1 MTVRQKQRIVRSD
14 LMNPSVLKQLSTA
27 KGEVKADYRGS
38 KPSRFRSRL
47 TGVSATGSGADYH
60 YRNEHEWLRLIEQ
73 AREYDRSDIIVGS
86 AIDKLVA
93 NVIQDGFNVD
103 PQTGDTG
110 LDAELKARF
119 TDWERS
125 PAACH
130 SEAEHDFRELARFAL
145 RSALIDGDMFHLGLR
160 GGSLQAIEAHRVRTP
175 RNTRRNV
182 IHGVLVD
189 NMARRTQVWVTK
201 EDLDPMRSLNRVSDI
216 RTFDVRD
223 ADGYRQVFQTYLPK
237 RSSQRRGVTAF
248 APIMDTVGIHDDV
261 QFATLVKQQMSA
273 IIAILREVPE
283 SQYGE
288 STPLGETE
296 YEGTYEVRPLTGVNA
311 GLEIT
316 SDPGEKLSAFSPDI
330 PGPSYF
336 EHSYLLLS
344 LIAVNLDMPVQ
355 VMMLDPTKTNFSGWR
370 GAIDQAR
377 MRMRWMQH
385 ALIGRFHRPVYEWKV
400 RQWMATDSAI
410 ERMMG
415 RPGINPLSHRWNAPG
430 WPYIEPLKDATADA
444 YQLANTLNSERRVQ
458 AARGRDWDD
467 IYPEAIE
474 DRAAAIR
481 YAHRVAVQLQSEGI
495 ENVTW
500 STLYRPPSVA
510 DNLAFVAKMAE
521 LEHTEEAAT

>member
-1 MTVRQKQRIVRSD
+1 MKPDVIRQ
-14 LMNPSVLKQLSTA
+14 LAAA

-60 YRNEHEWLRLIEQ
+60 YRNEHEWLRMIEQ
-73 AREYDRSDIIVGS
+73 AREYDRNDVIVGS
-86 AIDKLVA
+86 AINKLVA
-93 NVIQDGFNVD
+93 NVIQEGFNVD
-103 PQTGDTG
+103 PHTGDAG

-119 TDWERS
+119 TEWESS
-125 PAACH
+125 PSACH
-130 SEAEHDFRELARFAL
+130 SEAEHDFRELARLAL
-145 RSALIDGDMFHLGLR
+145 RSSLVDGDTFHLGLR

-189 NMARRTQVWVTK
+189 RMARRMQIWVTK

-216 RTFDVRD
+216 RQFDVRD
-223 ADGYRQVFQTYLPK
+223 DDGYRQVFQTYLPQ
-237 RSSQRRGVTAF
+237 RSSQRRGVTVF

-261 QFATLVKQQMSA
+261 QFATLVKQQMSS
-273 IIAILREVPE
+273 IIAILRETPE
-283 SQYGE
+283 GAFGE
-288 STPLGETE
+288 STPIGETSE
-296 YEGTYEVRPLTGVNA
+296 ESTYEVRSLSGVNA

-355 VMMLDPTKTNFSGWR
+355 VMLLDPTKTNFSGWR

-377 MRMRWMQH
+377 MRMRWLQRGF
-385 ALIGRFHRPVYEWKV
+385 ISRFHRPVYEWKV
-400 RQWMATDSAI
+400 RQWMATDSTI
-410 ERMMG
+410 ERMMA
-415 RPGINPLSHRWNAPG
+415 RPGVNPLAHRWNAPG
-430 WPYIEPLKDATADA
+430 WPYIEPLKDATADV

-467 IYPEAIE
+467 IYHEAIQ

-481 YAHRVAVQLQSEGI
+481 YAHQVAVQLQTEGI

-521 LEHTEEAAT
+521 MDSNQEAET